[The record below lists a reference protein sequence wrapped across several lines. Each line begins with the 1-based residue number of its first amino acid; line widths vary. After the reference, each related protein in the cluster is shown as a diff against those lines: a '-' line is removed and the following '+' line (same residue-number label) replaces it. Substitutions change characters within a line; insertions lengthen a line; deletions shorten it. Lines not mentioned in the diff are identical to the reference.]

1 MKREEFLARLEQGLA
16 GLGEEERAE
25 ALKFYNEYLD
35 EVGPG
40 QEEAEIARL
49 GDPHRVANI
58 IRANLGLGPA
68 PRGDGAKAAPETAEV
83 PRAVR
88 QEPELSLEGL
98 AGQEAPA
105 QPQLELE
112 AQGAERE
119 EATPTLTLEDQQAQ
133 GEQAQ
138 AQGPGHGQTGAKGAG
153 EGHAAPDMAQQV
165 RQAAS
170 AAAQK
175 AQAAWKSAQP
185 HVQAAA
191 ASACEAARASVKT
204 GAQNAAAT
212 YDNVRG
218 HMGSNGVLWLILI
231 ILTFPIWIGV
241 LGGVFGALFGLI
253 GGLCGLVLGGFGVI
267 LGGVLALVRS
277 LMLFASAPMNAL
289 VNMGLSF
296 VCIALGAVLAGIG
309 VAIVQKLVPWV
320 LGLIGRLVK
329 WVSGKVGGGR

>member
-1 MKREEFLARLEQGLA
+1 MLTAFGSVTTKVDDSDALLPA
-16 GLGEEERAE
+16 GTEAKLPPLGYATPLITG
-25 ALKFYNEYLD
+25 AS
-35 EVGPG
+35 P
-40 QEEAEIARL
+40 
-49 GDPHRVANI
+49 RVA
-58 IRANLGLGPA
+58 
-68 PRGDGAKAAPETAEV
+68 AAPETAEV
-83 PRAVR
+83 PRAAR

-175 AQAAWKSAQP
+175 AQAAWKNAQP

>member
-1 MKREEFLARLEQGLA
+1 
-16 GLGEEERAE
+16 
-25 ALKFYNEYLD
+25 
-35 EVGPG
+35 
-40 QEEAEIARL
+40 
-49 GDPHRVANI
+49 
-58 IRANLGLGPA
+58 
-68 PRGDGAKAAPETAEV
+68 
-83 PRAVR
+83 
-88 QEPELSLEGL
+88 
-98 AGQEAPA
+98 
-105 QPQLELE
+105 
-112 AQGAERE
+112 
-119 EATPTLTLEDQQAQ
+119 
-133 GEQAQ
+133 
-138 AQGPGHGQTGAKGAG
+138 
-153 EGHAAPDMAQQV
+153 MAQQV

-175 AQAAWKSAQP
+175 AQAAWKNAQP

>member
-68 PRGDGAKAAPETAEV
+68 PRRDGAKTAPETAEV
-83 PRAVR
+83 PRAAR

-175 AQAAWKSAQP
+175 AQAAWKNAQP

-204 GAQNAAAT
+204 GTQNAAAT

>member
-83 PRAVR
+83 PRATR

-119 EATPTLTLEDQQAQ
+119 EATPTLTLE
-133 GEQAQ
+133 
-138 AQGPGHGQTGAKGAG
+138 
-153 EGHAAPDMAQQV
+153 
-165 RQAAS
+165 
-170 AAAQK
+170 AQK
-175 AQAAWKSAQP
+175 AQAAWKNAQP

-253 GGLCGLVLGGFGVI
+253 GGLCGLVLVGFGVI

>member
-1 MKREEFLARLEQGLA
+1 M
-16 GLGEEERAE
+16 
-25 ALKFYNEYLD
+25 
-35 EVGPG
+35 
-40 QEEAEIARL
+40 
-49 GDPHRVANI
+49 
-58 IRANLGLGPA
+58 
-68 PRGDGAKAAPETAEV
+68 
-83 PRAVR
+83 
-88 QEPELSLEGL
+88 
-98 AGQEAPA
+98 
-105 QPQLELE
+105 
-112 AQGAERE
+112 
-119 EATPTLTLEDQQAQ
+119 
-133 GEQAQ
+133 
-138 AQGPGHGQTGAKGAG
+138 
-153 EGHAAPDMAQQV
+153 
-165 RQAAS
+165 
-170 AAAQK
+170 
-175 AQAAWKSAQP
+175 
-185 HVQAAA
+185 QAAA